1 MSQKGAERRVRL
13 NLDVWRHSA
22 TFLDVA
28 GLGVLAQAGEE
39 SQKLVSSVPA
49 DVWRANLCAVAPAIA
64 MAFPEKRD
72 ARNLCRA
79 WLQRW
84 RARDCSADGPDW
96 VRAVPGERDS
106 RLCVPMRPGGPVRQ
120 PFVVFAIGD
129 ECAGVM
135 NWESRLSDGT
145 VDDDRS
151 LVLNIGERDNAR
163 LYSPYEMHMGDG
175 AVATS
180 CFVVDPDGTLMIE
193 LWRDVTSFNNCTRLG
208 GRPISYYHGGIE
220 LSRCRESDDAASVL
234 SYIVE
239 NGRLEGTEILTP
251 TCYIHYCRLDFAN
264 SPVGPLY
271 QIVDATLSLTI
282 RMRDTLFGFDDMAL
296 MLTMALRH
304 HPDANEGHDRSRAV
318 FALPIGEL

>member
-1 MSQKGAERRVRL
+1 MSHEAAAPRVRL
-13 NLDVWRHSA
+13 N
-22 TFLDVA
+22 
-28 GLGVLAQAGEE
+28 
-39 SQKLVSSVPA
+39 A
-49 DVWRANLCAVAPAIA
+49 DVWAHAISFLSNARSLLAFETTSRAHLTITRKSTAWRATLARWSSPHLAAAFLRAAPAA
-64 MAFPEKRD
+64 
-72 ARNLCRA
+72 ARTLCRA
-79 WLQRW
+79 WARRW
-84 RARDCSADGPDW
+84 RATDCSELGDGSDGDP
-96 VRAVPGERDS
+96 
-106 RLCVPMRPGGPVRQ
+106 RLCMRSRGGPVLRR
-120 PFVVFAIGD
+120 PHVVLAVGD

-239 NGRLEGTEILTP
+239 NGRPEGTEILTP

-304 HPDANEGHDRSRAV
+304 HPDANEDHDHSRAV